1 MLIISLYLL
10 FIRKNWF
17 FMSCLK
23 VFKEAD
29 VFSDF
34 HRLIIVFRCFHR
46 LEARTERTSLIKVC
60 LKSGQNHY
68 CERPLKDE
76 GVQVLLKLLTEGLK
90 IY

>member
-29 VFSDF
+29 VFSDLSRLF
-34 HRLIIVFRCFHR
+34 HNEGPTYDKALKRNTTTLYYFII
-46 LEARTERTSLIKVC
+46 
-60 LKSGQNHY
+60 
-68 CERPLKDE
+68 
-76 GVQVLLKLLTEGLK
+76 
-90 IY
+90 

>member
-29 VFSDF
+29 VFSDLSRLF
-34 HRLIIVFRCFHR
+34 H
-46 LEARTERTSLIKVC
+46 
-60 LKSGQNHY
+60 N
-68 CERPLKDE
+68 ERPTYDKALKP
-76 GVQVLLKLLTEGLK
+76 
-90 IY
+90 

>member
-29 VFSDF
+29 VFTTRDQ
-34 HRLIIVFRCFHR
+34 HM
-46 LEARTERTSLIKVC
+46 T
-60 LKSGQNHY
+60 
-68 CERPLKDE
+68 
-76 GVQVLLKLLTEGLK
+76 KLLNLDLFYDEEAL
-90 IY
+90 IFDRSNV

>member
-29 VFSDF
+29 VFSNLSRLF
-34 HRLIIVFRCFHR
+34 H
-46 LEARTERTSLIKVC
+46 
-60 LKSGQNHY
+60 N
-68 CERPLKDE
+68 E
-76 GVQVLLKLLTEGLK
+76 GPTYDKALVQHKTIDV
-90 IY
+90 YY